1 MCVVNREE
9 KNNLLVG
16 AIVTL
21 VLIGGVF
28 AIFLAKDNSEV
39 SARYVLISSIP
50 TDKVLRVGDLVFMNG
65 KKIGVVQSVSEGT
78 PRGYLA
84 VRMKVSGEAFD
95 SIGEDSVAWVSAS
108 GSPEE
113 AMVVIEQGVIA
124 KSTRFVKIKPVRG
137 VLPPKKSQ

>member
-1 MCVVNREE
+1 MCVVDREE

-21 VLIGGVF
+21 ILIGGIF

-50 TDKVLRVGDLVFMNG
+50 TDKALRVGDFVFMNG
-65 KKIGVVQSVSEGT
+65 KKIGVVQSVSQGT

-95 SIGEDSVAWVSAS
+95 SIGEDSIAWISAS
-108 GSPEE
+108 GSPEG
-113 AMVVIEQGVIA
+113 AVVVIEQGGVA
-124 KSTRFVKIKPVRG
+124 KSSRFVKIKPVQG